1 MHESLMEEVMFF
13 ALFSEPFSKIFSWC
27 QFHKNW
33 SKKIL
38 WLWSYWLFCYLSK
51 ALTFSLWRLNEHT
64 VTLKAYSMEIHRNL
78 NRCVHLHQPA
88 ATARITTFQLELPI
102 VNHSS
107 TTAMHLMTKER
118 YCAPF
123 SLSLVRYYNFAYDDD
138 GDCDD
143 VNDQWWWFCW

>member
-1 MHESLMEEVMFF
+1 
-13 ALFSEPFSKIFSWC
+13 
-27 QFHKNW
+27 
-33 SKKIL
+33 
-38 WLWSYWLFCYLSK
+38 
-51 ALTFSLWRLNEHT
+51 
-64 VTLKAYSMEIHRNL
+64 MEIHQNL

-143 VNDQWWWFCW
+143 VNDGDDDFVDSDFIWYFAYKITPIHRNETI

>member
-1 MHESLMEEVMFF
+1 
-13 ALFSEPFSKIFSWC
+13 
-27 QFHKNW
+27 
-33 SKKIL
+33 
-38 WLWSYWLFCYLSK
+38 
-51 ALTFSLWRLNEHT
+51 
-64 VTLKAYSMEIHRNL
+64 MEIHQNL

-88 ATARITTFQLELPI
+88 ATARITTFQLELPF

-118 YCAPF
+118 YCALF

-143 VNDQWWWFCW
+143 VNDQ

>member
-1 MHESLMEEVMFF
+1 
-13 ALFSEPFSKIFSWC
+13 
-27 QFHKNW
+27 
-33 SKKIL
+33 
-38 WLWSYWLFCYLSK
+38 
-51 ALTFSLWRLNEHT
+51 
-64 VTLKAYSMEIHRNL
+64 MEIHRNL

-123 SLSLVRYYNFAYDDD
+123 SLSLVRYYNLAYDD
-138 GDCDD
+138 GERDD
-143 VNDQWWWFCW
+143 VNDGDDDFSDFIWYFAYKITPIHRNETI